1 MFINWVTI
9 ALVYQI
15 KLNYCIIMVT
25 DELYIYILNFTV
37 EFVTITIVVFLV
49 NLGQPLLD
57 ILVLSS
63 FAINVNTLILLS

>member
-1 MFINWVTI
+1 MN
-9 ALVYQI
+9 
-15 KLNYCIIMVT
+15 
-25 DELYIYILNFTV
+25 YIYILNYTV

-63 FAINVNTLILLS
+63 FAINVNTVILLS